1 MRFRLLACLSLLA
14 AVPAAAETIIT
25 GQRIRAPER
34 VVVHAGRLIT
44 DASEPASGPSTITIT
59 DGRITAVTAGLTPAP
74 AGARLVDLS
83 GKTVL
88 PGLIDMHVHLSGDP
102 GGDFRD
108 EAVDPNEW
116 ATLVGAKNA
125 RITALAGFTTVRDMG
140 SPPLV
145 GFALRR
151 ATAEGVI
158 PGPRIVSS
166 GPAISTIG
174 GHGDVSGF
182 RPEVIKALA
191 GDNTCTGPEQCA
203 ARVRE
208 SSRAGADIIKI
219 TATGGVL
226 SQQARGLGQH
236 FTDAEMKSI
245 VDTAHALGL
254 KVAAHAH
261 SARGIEAAA
270 RAGVDS
276 IEHGTFADARAI
288 AAMKAS
294 GTSLVP
300 TLMAFTGIR
309 ERLGKNIFTP
319 VVEAKVRETLSEVG
333 KAARAARAAGVPVI
347 FGTDAAVFEHGRNAQ
362 ELALLVELAGMSPAE
377 AIASAT
383 TGAAKLLG
391 MEREVGRIERGYSAD
406 LIAVDGDPLRDVRA
420 LERIDYVMVRGKA
433 IQ

>member
-1 MRFRLLACLSLLA
+1 
-14 AVPAAAETIIT
+14 
-25 GQRIRAPER
+25 
-34 VVVHAGRLIT
+34 VVVHAGRLVA
-44 DASEPASGPSTITIT
+44 DASRPAAGPSTITIV
-59 DGRITAVTAGLTPAP
+59 DGRITSVVSGLTPPA

-102 GGDFRD
+102 GGDYRD
-108 EAVDPNEW
+108 EAVEPDEW
-116 ATLVGAKNA
+116 WTLIGAKNA
-125 RITALAGFTTVRDMG
+125 RITALAGFTTVRDVG
-140 SPPLV
+140 SAPLV

-151 ATAEGVI
+151 ATASGTI
-158 PGPRIVSS
+158 PGPRILAS

-182 RPEVIKALA
+182 RPEVIRALSV
-191 GDNTCTGPEQCA
+191 DNTCTGAEQCS

-208 SSRAGADIIKI
+208 FSRAGADLIKI

-236 FTDAEMKSI
+236 FTDAEMKAI
-245 VDTAHALGL
+245 VDTAHSLGL

-261 SARGIEAAA
+261 ADAGIAAA
-270 RAGVDS
+270 VRAGVDS
-276 IEHGTFADARAI
+276 IEHGTFAS
-288 AAMKAS
+288 AATVRLMKER

-309 ERLGKNIFTP
+309 ERLGKGIYTP
-319 VVEAKVRETLSEVG
+319 VVEEKVRMTLAEVG
-333 KAARAARAAGVPVI
+333 KAAKLARAAGVPVV

-362 ELALLVELAGMSPAE
+362 ELALLVDLAGMSPAE

-383 TGAAKLLG
+383 TGAARLLG
-391 MEREVGRIERGYSAD
+391 MQNEVGRIAPGFSAD
-406 LIAVDGDPLRDVRA
+406 LIAVAGDPLRDVRA
-420 LERIDYVMVRGKA
+420 LEHVDYVMVRGKT

>member
-1 MRFRLLACLSLLA
+1 MRLRFIALLSLLA
-14 AVPAAAETIIT
+14 AAPAAAETII
-25 GQRIRAPER
+25 
-34 VVVHAGRLIT
+34 VHAGRLVA
-44 DASEPASGPSTITIT
+44 DASKPAAGPSTITIT
-59 DGRITAVTAGLTPAP
+59 DGRITAVAAGLAPAP

-125 RITALAGFTTVRDMG
+125 RITALAGFTTVRDLG

-151 ATAEGVI
+151 ATAEGII

-166 GPAISTIG
+166 GPAISVIG

-182 RPEVIKALA
+182 RPEVIRAL
-191 GDNTCTGPEQCA
+191 GVDNTCTGPEQCA

-208 SSRAGADIIKI
+208 FSRAGADIIKI

-236 FTDAEMKSI
+236 FTDAEMRSI

-276 IEHGTFADARAI
+276 IEHGTFADSRAI

-294 GTSLVP
+294 GSSLVP

-309 ERLGKNIFTP
+309 ERLGKNIYTP
-319 VVEAKVRETLSEVG
+319 VVEAKVRETLNEVG

-383 TGAAKLLG
+383 TGAARLLG
-391 MEREVGRIERGYSAD
+391 MEREVGRIAPGYSAD
-406 LIAVDGDPLRDVRA
+406 LIAVGGDPLRDVRA
-420 LERIDYVMVRGKA
+420 LEHVDYVMVRGKA

>member
-1 MRFRLLACLSLLA
+1 MRFRFIALLSLLA
-14 AVPAAAETIIT
+14 AVPAAAET
-25 GQRIRAPER
+25 

-44 DASEPASGPSTITIT
+44 DASRPAAGPSTITIT
-59 DGRITAVTAGLTPAP
+59 DGRITAVAAGLTPAP

-108 EAVDPNEW
+108 EAVDPHEW

-125 RITALAGFTTVRDMG
+125 RITALAGFTTVRDLG

-151 ATAEGVI
+151 ATEQGFI

-166 GPAISTIG
+166 GPAISVIG

-182 RPEVIKALA
+182 RPEVIRAL
-191 GDNTCTGPEQCA
+191 GVDNTCTGAEQCA

-208 SSRAGADIIKI
+208 FSRAGADLIKI

-245 VDTAHALGL
+245 VDTAHSLGL

-276 IEHGTFADARAI
+276 IEHGTFADSKAI

-294 GTSLVP
+294 GSSLVP

-309 ERLGKNIFTP
+309 ERLGKNIYTP
-319 VVEAKVRETLSEVG
+319 VVEAKIRETLSEVG
-333 KAARAARAAGVPVI
+333 KAARAARAAGVPVV

-362 ELALLVELAGMSPAE
+362 ELALMVELAGMSPAE

-383 TGAAKLLG
+383 TGAARLLG
-391 MEREVGRIERGYSAD
+391 MEREVGRIAPGFSAD
-406 LIAVDGDPLRDVRA
+406 LIAVGGDPLRDVRA
-420 LERIDYVMVRGKA
+420 LEQVDYVMVRGKA

>member
-1 MRFRLLACLSLLA
+1 MRLRLLACLSLLA
-14 AVPAAAETIIT
+14 AAPAAAET
-25 GQRIRAPER
+25 

-44 DASEPASGPSTITIT
+44 DASKPASGPSTITVT
-59 DGRITAVTAGLTPAP
+59 DGRITAVVAGLAPPP

-108 EAVDPNEW
+108 ETVDPNEW

-125 RITALAGFTTVRDMG
+125 RITALAGFTTVRDLG
-140 SPPLV
+140 SSPLV

-158 PGPRIVSS
+158 PGPRILSS

-182 RPEVIKALA
+182 RPEVIRALA
-191 GDNTCTGPEQCA
+191 VDNTCTGPEQCA

-208 SSRAGADIIKI
+208 FSRAGADLIKI

-236 FTDAEMKSI
+236 FTDAEMKAI

-276 IEHGTFADARAI
+276 IEHGTFADSRAI

-294 GTSLVP
+294 GSSLVP

-309 ERLGKNIFTP
+309 ERLGKGIYTP
-319 VVEAKVRETLSEVG
+319 VVETKVRETLSEVG
-333 KAARAARAAGVPVI
+333 KAARAARAAGVPVV

-362 ELALLVELAGMSPAE
+362 ELALLVDLAGMSPAE

-383 TGAAKLLG
+383 TGAARLLG
-391 MEREVGRIERGYSAD
+391 MEREVGRIAPGYSAD
-406 LIAVDGDPLRDVRA
+406 LIAVGGDPLRDVRA
-420 LERIDYVMVRGKA
+420 LEHVDYVMVRGKA